1 MGRLERIRK
10 DIFEGKMDI
19 ELYNLSDDPQ
29 ETTNVA
35 EEYPVIVEKI
45 REIMK
50 LAHRQPVNDRFRIS
64 QLGDSV
70 AVQ

>member
-35 EEYPVIVEKI
+35 EEYPVIVEK
-45 REIMK
+45 
-50 LAHRQPVNDRFRIS
+50 
-64 QLGDSV
+64 
-70 AVQ
+70 